1 MQIIHPSVDNDCF
14 KPQHQFSLIKTHKTT
29 TPPGPT
35 SPDVIET
42 IILKPEWMYCIEG
55 VVIAAQ
61 CTATFSRS
69 IVLPRI

>member
-1 MQIIHPSVDNDCF
+1 MAHSQGLSNNPYAEPNLLNFSHRHLFFNVDIL
-14 KPQHQFSLIKTHKTT
+14 SILILLYYI
-29 TPPGPT
+29 
-35 SPDVIET
+35 V
-42 IILKPEWMYCIEG
+42 LYCIEG